1 MSKLREKNLLLKAFM
16 FVIIPAFLIALF
28 GSFFPLM
35 QALVPLHES
44 DTCICLFFQ
53 KDSLNERYFPFMS
66 NTGVKRAWNVLVGIN
81 STTFFLLNWIF
92 LLVIIVAIYKIRKMN
107 DRLEIRK
114 EMTWCVALW
123 SLFDFFQY
131 VFYFFTQM
139 ALCPPKA

>member
-16 FVIIPAFLIALF
+16 FVIIPAFLMALF

-53 KDSLNERYFPFMS
+53 KDDRRERYFPFLS
-66 NTGVKRAWNVLVGIN
+66 NTKHKRAWNVLVGIN
-81 STTFFLLNWIF
+81 STTFFLLNWFF
-92 LLVIIVAIYKIRKMN
+92 LLVIILAIYKIRKMN

-114 EMTWCVALW
+114 EMTWCVAMW